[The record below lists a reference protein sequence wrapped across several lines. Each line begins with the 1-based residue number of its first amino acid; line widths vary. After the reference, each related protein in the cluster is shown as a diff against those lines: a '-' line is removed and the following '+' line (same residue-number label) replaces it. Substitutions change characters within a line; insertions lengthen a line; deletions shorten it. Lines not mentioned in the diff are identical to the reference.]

1 MASWIQIEDSKQLRE
16 YKLLKPKPMD
26 MYHIWYNACSG
37 TKSLSSQFR
46 TCILIFIK
54 VLIIFQV
61 LFSEKYKIQEL
72 VYLEWILT
80 YLCMYECPQVILL
93 CGWIR
98 KKHYQPDNCW
108 ISKCL
113 QCNFTLHF
121 HSWLWNNQHYCT
133 VVKISLALID
143 VGLNI
148 CQG

>member
-1 MASWIQIEDSKQLRE
+1 MGLQDMKCFLAFIISLWIPVRIEDS
-16 YKLLKPKPMD
+16 
-26 MYHIWYNACSG
+26 
-37 TKSLSSQFR
+37 LSSLQGSNQSKRRGQEIASLNIQRVSFINGPDECFT
-46 TCILIFIK
+46 TCNFWK
-54 VLIIFQV
+54 
-61 LFSEKYKIQEL
+61 SL

-133 VVKISLALID
+133 MVKISLALID